1 MYRKQIRRRRTI
13 LVALIVTSLVL
24 LSAHFSEAESGPLHA
39 IQRGVATVLSPL
51 ESVASEA
58 LKPARDLVNWF
69 DETFEA
75 RGENE
80 QLREDLA
87 EARAQL
93 AQAQA
98 AVGENEQFRSMLRLD
113 KNALAGFD
121 PPYQPV
127 TARIIARS
135 PSVINATV
143 GVDAGSGDAVEVDDP
158 VVSGDGLVGRVAEV
172 TASTSQVQLITD
184 PRNAVSAR
192 VLPEGPQG
200 IVQPVAGD
208 PDDLRL
214 DFISNEQEVEEGQML
229 VTAGWSN
236 GEISSAYPYGIRI
249 GEITET
255 TLGDEEFQRVTVTP
269 FADMRELQY
278 VQILT
283 GGPAR
288 PGVSEG

>member
-13 LVALIVTSLVL
+13 LVALIITSLVL

-51 ESVASEA
+51 ESVASEV

-75 RGENE
+75 RGEND

-87 EARAQL
+87 AARAEL
-93 AQAQA
+93 AQAQD
-98 AVGENEQFRSMLRLD
+98 AVGQNEELQKMLDLND
-113 KNALAGFD
+113 KIELAGFD
-121 PPYQPV
+121 PAYKPV
-127 TARIIARS
+127 AARIINRS
-135 PSVINATV
+135 PSVINATL
-143 GVDAGSGDAVEVDDP
+143 GVNAGSGDGVEEDDP
-158 VVSGDGLVGRVAEV
+158 VISGDGLVGRVTEV
-172 TASTSQVQLITD
+172 TASTAQVQLITD

-192 VLPEGPQG
+192 VLPDGPQG

-214 DFISNEQEVEEGQML
+214 DFITNEQQVEEGQML

-236 GEISSAYPYGIRI
+236 DEISSAYPYGIPI
-249 GEITET
+249 GDITET
-255 TLGDEEFQRVTVTP
+255 TLGEQDFQRVTVQP
-269 FADMRELQY
+269 FVDMRELQD
-278 VQILT
+278 VQVLT

-288 PGVSEG
+288 PGVSG

>member
-13 LVALIVTSLVL
+13 LVALIITSLVL

-58 LKPARDLVNWF
+58 LKPARDLVDWF

-75 RGENE
+75 RGEND

-87 EARAQL
+87 AARAEL
-93 AQAQA
+93 AQAQD
-98 AVGENEQFRSMLRLD
+98 AVGQNEELQKMLDLND
-113 KNALAGFD
+113 KIELAGFD
-121 PPYQPV
+121 PAYKPV
-127 TARIIARS
+127 AARIINRS
-135 PSVINATV
+135 PSVINATL
-143 GVDAGSGDAVEVDDP
+143 GVNAGSGDGVEEDDP
-158 VVSGDGLVGRVAEV
+158 VISGDGLVGRVTEV
-172 TASTSQVQLITD
+172 TASTAQVQLITD

-192 VLPEGPQG
+192 VLPDGPQG

-214 DFISNEQEVEEGQML
+214 DFITNEQQVEEGQML

-236 GEISSAYPYGIRI
+236 DEISSAYPYGIPI
-249 GEITET
+249 GDITET
-255 TLGDEEFQRVTVTP
+255 TLGEQDFQRVTVQP
-269 FADMRELQY
+269 YVDMRELQD
-278 VQILT
+278 VQVLT

-288 PGVSEG
+288 PGVSG

>member
-13 LVALIVTSLVL
+13 LVALIIASLVL

-51 ESVASEA
+51 ESVASEV
-58 LKPARDLVNWF
+58 LKPARDLVSWF

-75 RGENE
+75 RGEND
-80 QLREDLA
+80 QLQEDLA
-87 EARAQL
+87 AARAEL

-98 AVGENEQFRSMLRLD
+98 ALGENEQFRSMLSLD
-113 KNALAGFD
+113 KDELAGFD
-121 PPYQPV
+121 PAYKPV
-127 TARIIARS
+127 TTRIINRS
-135 PSVINATV
+135 PSVINATL
-143 GVDAGSGDAVEVDDP
+143 GVNAGSGDGVEVDDP
-158 VVSGDGLVGRVAEV
+158 VVSGDGLVGRVTEV

-200 IVQPVAGD
+200 IAQPVAGD

-214 DFISNEQEVEEGQML
+214 DFITNEQQVEEGQML

-236 GEISSAYPYGIRI
+236 DEISSAYPYGIPI

-255 TLGDEEFQRVTVTP
+255 TLGEQDFQRVTVQP
-269 FADMRELQY
+269 FVDMRELQY
-278 VQILT
+278 VQVLT
-283 GGPAR
+283 GGPER
-288 PGVSEG
+288 PGVSG

>member
-13 LVALIVTSLVL
+13 LVALIITSLVL

-58 LKPARDLVNWF
+58 LKPARDLVDWF

-75 RGENE
+75 RGEND

-87 EARAQL
+87 SARAEL
-93 AQAQA
+93 AQAQD
-98 AVGENEQFRSMLRLD
+98 AVGQNEELQKMLDLND
-113 KNALAGFD
+113 KIELAGFD
-121 PPYQPV
+121 PAYKPV
-127 TARIIARS
+127 AARIINRS
-135 PSVINATV
+135 PSVINATL
-143 GVDAGSGDAVEVDDP
+143 GVNAGSGDGVEEDDP
-158 VVSGDGLVGRVAEV
+158 VISGDGLVGRVTEV
-172 TASTSQVQLITD
+172 TASTAQVQLITD

-192 VLPEGPQG
+192 VLPDGPQG

-214 DFISNEQEVEEGQML
+214 DFITNEQQVEEGQML

-236 GEISSAYPYGIRI
+236 DEISSAYPYGIPI
-249 GEITET
+249 GDITET
-255 TLGDEEFQRVTVTP
+255 TLGEQDFQRVTVQP
-269 FADMRELQY
+269 YVDMRELQD
-278 VQILT
+278 VQVLT

-288 PGVSEG
+288 PGVSG

>member
-1 MYRKQIRRRRTI
+1 MYRKQVRRRRAI

-58 LKPARDLVNWF
+58 LKPGRDLVNWF
-69 DETFEA
+69 DETFDA

-80 QLREDLA
+80 RLKEDLA

-93 AQAQA
+93 ALAQQ
-98 AVGENEQFRSMLRLD
+98 AVGENEQFRAMLGLD
-113 KNALAGFD
+113 RDELAGFE
-121 PPYQPV
+121 PAYEPV

-135 PSVINATV
+135 PSVINATL
-143 GVDAGSGDAVEVDDP
+143 GVNAGSGDGVEVDDP
-158 VVSGDGLVGRVAEV
+158 VVSGDGLVGRVTEV
-172 TASTSQVQLITD
+172 TASTAQVQLITD

-200 IVQPVAGD
+200 IVEPVAGD

-214 DFISNEQEVEEGQML
+214 DFISDEEDVEEGQML

-236 GEISSAYPYGIRI
+236 GEISSAYPYGIPI

-255 TLGDEEFQRVTVTP
+255 TLGEQDFQRVTVRP
-269 FADMRELQY
+269 FAEMRELQY
-278 VQILT
+278 VQLLT
-283 GGPAR
+283 AGPER
-288 PGVSEG
+288 PGVRG

>member
-13 LVALIVTSLVL
+13 LVALIITSLVL

-75 RGENE
+75 RGEND

-87 EARAQL
+87 AARAEL
-93 AQAQA
+93 AQAQD
-98 AVGENEQFRSMLRLD
+98 AVGQNEELQKMLDLND
-113 KNALAGFD
+113 KIELAGFD
-121 PPYQPV
+121 PAYKPV
-127 TARIIARS
+127 AARIINRS
-135 PSVINATV
+135 PSVINATL
-143 GVDAGSGDAVEVDDP
+143 GVNAGSGDGVEEDDP
-158 VVSGDGLVGRVAEV
+158 VISGDGLVGRVAEV
-172 TASTSQVQLITD
+172 TASTAQVQLITD

-192 VLPEGPQG
+192 VLPDGPQG

-214 DFISNEQEVEEGQML
+214 DFITNEQQVEEGQML

-236 GEISSAYPYGIRI
+236 DEISSAYPYGIPI

-255 TLGDEEFQRVTVTP
+255 TLGEQDFQRVTVQP
-269 FADMRELQY
+269 FVDMRELQDIQ
-278 VQILT
+278 VLT

-288 PGVSEG
+288 PGVSG

>member
-13 LVALIVTSLVL
+13 LVALIITSLVL

-58 LKPARDLVNWF
+58 LKPARDLVDWF

-75 RGENE
+75 RGEND

-87 EARAQL
+87 AARAEL
-93 AQAQA
+93 AQAQD
-98 AVGENEQFRSMLRLD
+98 AVGQNEELQKMLDLND
-113 KNALAGFD
+113 KIELAGFD
-121 PPYQPV
+121 PAYKPV
-127 TARIIARS
+127 AARIINRS
-135 PSVINATV
+135 PSVINATI
-143 GVDAGSGDAVEVDDP
+143 GVNAGSGDGVEVDDP
-158 VVSGDGLVGRVAEV
+158 VISGDGLVGRVTEV
-172 TASTSQVQLITD
+172 TASTAQVQLITD

-192 VLPEGPQG
+192 VLPDGPQG

-214 DFISNEQEVEEGQML
+214 DFITNEQQVEEGQML

-236 GEISSAYPYGIRI
+236 DEISSAYPYGIPI
-249 GEITET
+249 GDITET
-255 TLGDEEFQRVTVTP
+255 TLGEQDFQRVTVQP
-269 FADMRELQY
+269 YVDMRELQD
-278 VQILT
+278 VQVLT

-288 PGVSEG
+288 PGVSG

>member
-13 LVALIVTSLVL
+13 LVALIITSLVL

-58 LKPARDLVNWF
+58 LKPARDLVDWF

-80 QLREDLA
+80 QLQEDLA
-87 EARAQL
+87 AARAEL

-98 AVGENEQFRSMLRLD
+98 ALGENEQFRAMLSLD
-113 KNALAGFD
+113 KDELAGFD
-121 PPYQPV
+121 PAYKPV
-127 TARIIARS
+127 TARIINRS
-135 PSVINATV
+135 PSVINATL
-143 GVDAGSGDAVEVDDP
+143 GVNAGSGDGVEVDDP
-158 VVSGDGLVGRVAEV
+158 VVSGDGLVGRVTEV
-172 TASTSQVQLITD
+172 TTSTSQVQLITD

-214 DFISNEQEVEEGQML
+214 DFITNEQEVAEGQML
-229 VTAGWSN
+229 VTAGWSDD
-236 GEISSAYPYGIRI
+236 EISSAYPYGIPI
-249 GEITET
+249 GDITDT
-255 TLGDEEFQRVTVTP
+255 TLGEQDFQRVTVQP
-269 FADMRELQY
+269 FVDMRELQY
-278 VQILT
+278 VQLLT
-283 GGPAR
+283 GGPER
-288 PGVSEG
+288 PGVSG

>member
-13 LVALIVTSLVL
+13 LVALIITSLVL

-58 LKPARDLVNWF
+58 LKPARDLVDWF

-75 RGENE
+75 RGEND

-87 EARAQL
+87 AARAEL
-93 AQAQA
+93 AQAQD
-98 AVGENEQFRSMLRLD
+98 AVGQNEELQKMLDLND
-113 KNALAGFD
+113 KIELAGFD
-121 PPYQPV
+121 PAYKPV
-127 TARIIARS
+127 AARIINRS
-135 PSVINATV
+135 PSVINATL
-143 GVDAGSGDAVEVDDP
+143 GVNAGSGDGVEEDDP
-158 VVSGDGLVGRVAEV
+158 VISGDGLVGRVAEV
-172 TASTSQVQLITD
+172 TASTAQVQLITD

-192 VLPEGPQG
+192 VLPDGPQG

-214 DFISNEQEVEEGQML
+214 DFITNEQQVEEGQML

-236 GEISSAYPYGIRI
+236 DEISSAYPYGIPI
-249 GEITET
+249 GDITET
-255 TLGDEEFQRVTVTP
+255 TLGEQDFQRVTVQP
-269 FADMRELQY
+269 YVDMRELQD
-278 VQILT
+278 VQVLT

-288 PGVSEG
+288 PGVSG

>member
-13 LVALIVTSLVL
+13 LVALIVTSLIL

-58 LKPARDLVNWF
+58 LKPARDLINWF
-69 DETFEA
+69 DETFDA
-75 RGENE
+75 RGENDE
-80 QLREDLA
+80 LREELA
-87 EARAQL
+87 AARAEL
-93 AQAQA
+93 AGAQK
-98 AVGENEQFRSMLRLD
+98 AVGENEQFRAMLGLD
-113 KNALAGFD
+113 RDELAGFD
-121 PPYQPV
+121 PAYEPV
-127 TARIIARS
+127 TARVISRS
-135 PSVINATV
+135 PSVINATL
-143 GVDAGSGDAVEVDDP
+143 GVNAGSGDGVEVDDP

-200 IVQPVAGD
+200 IVEPVAGD

-214 DFISNEQEVEEGQML
+214 DFISDEEDVEEGQML

-236 GEISSAYPYGIRI
+236 GEISSAYPYGIPI

-255 TLGDEEFQRVTVTP
+255 TLGEQDFQRVTVQP
-269 FADMRELQY
+269 FADMRALQY
-278 VQILT
+278 VQLLT
-283 GGPAR
+283 AGPDR
-288 PGVSEG
+288 PGVSG

>member
-13 LVALIVTSLVL
+13 LVALIITSLVL

-75 RGENE
+75 RGEND

-87 EARAQL
+87 AARAEL
-93 AQAQA
+93 AQAQD
-98 AVGENEQFRSMLRLD
+98 AVGQNEELQKMLDLND
-113 KNALAGFD
+113 KIELAGFD
-121 PPYQPV
+121 PAYKPV
-127 TARIIARS
+127 AARIINRS
-135 PSVINATV
+135 PSVINATL
-143 GVDAGSGDAVEVDDP
+143 GVNAGSGDGVEEDDP
-158 VVSGDGLVGRVAEV
+158 VISGDGLVGRVTEV
-172 TASTSQVQLITD
+172 TASTAQVQLITD

-192 VLPEGPQG
+192 VLPDGPQG

-214 DFISNEQEVEEGQML
+214 DFITNEQQVEEGQML

-236 GEISSAYPYGIRI
+236 DEISSAYPYGIPI

-255 TLGDEEFQRVTVTP
+255 TLGEQDFQRVTVQP
-269 FADMRELQY
+269 FVDMRELQD
-278 VQILT
+278 VQVLT

-288 PGVSEG
+288 PGVSG